1 MPMEWTVFTAL
12 AAIIGLGVTVGAPI
26 IKLNS
31 NITRLTVVLDT
42 IKTEL
47 EEQKKALS
55 AQQAD
60 SRESHRRLWAH
71 NDEQDNTLNDHETRI
86 RVLEQQNSNN

>member
-1 MPMEWTVFTAL
+1 MEWTT
-12 AAIIGLGVTVGAPI
+12 VTVIIALVGLVVTVTTPL

-42 IKTEL
+42 IKAEL

-55 AQQAD
+55 AQRAD
-60 SRESHRRLWAH
+60 SKESHRRIWVH
-71 NDEQDNTLNDHETRI
+71 NDEQDAVLNDHETRL
-86 RVLEQQNSNN
+86 RVLENKN